1 MGRWSFFL
9 AIWTLWSPVWAQE
22 TNLPAFRLGI
32 DVLADGGFRQ
42 LKGKR
47 VGLVTNPSGVDGK
60 GVPTWR
66 RFRDA
71 EGVNLVALYGPE
83 HGVFGKVGA
92 GDKVS
97 GERHGEDQNQDGKIS
112 KNEET
117 GIRVFSLYGDTRKP
131 TPKMLDGVDVLVYD
145 LQDVG
150 CRSYTYIST
159 LGLVMEA
166 AQEKGVEVMV
176 LDRPNPLGNFR
187 VEGPRPQG
195 EGVITSF
202 IGQYD
207 IPYVYG
213 LTVGELAKWINEV
226 HLRRPCRLSV
236 IPMKGWNQKMTWE
249 DTGLKWVATSPN
261 IPIARCAR
269 GYVAT
274 GFFGELGV
282 SNGANPTGV
291 PTTGLDGTVVQ
302 PFDIFALENVDAEE
316 LCRKMTEW
324 GFNGVKFTP
333 FRFKPPTG
341 KYRSVVMAG
350 ARVAIDPQA
359 PANITAINMAGLEFL
374 KKLLP
379 KKRFF
384 SDAEN
389 MLMFDK
395 LNRGRQTRKAVEGGM
410 SARQIVAT
418 WDAGVAKWR
427 EERKPYLLY
436 PESPAPIRK
445 VPATGSA
452 RLKP

>member
-1 MGRWSFFL
+1 MRPTLFVLFLLVSFHGF
-9 AIWTLWSPVWAQE
+9 AQE
-22 TNLPAFRLGI
+22 TNQVVFQLGI
-32 DVLADGGFRQ
+32 DVLAGRGFTGLQ
-42 LKGKR
+42 GKR

-60 GVPTWR
+60 GRATWQVLR
-66 RFRDA
+66 GA
-71 EGVNLVALYGPE
+71 PEVNLVALYGPE
-83 HGVFGKVGA
+83 HGVFGTVGA
-92 GDKVS
+92 GKDVS
-97 GERHGEDQNQDGKIS
+97 GERHGLDANHDGKIS

-117 GIRVFSLYGDTRKP
+117 GIKVFSLYGDTRKP
-131 TPKMLDGVDVLVYD
+131 TQKMLEGIDVMVYD

-150 CRSYTYIST
+150 CRSYTFIST

-166 AQEKGVEVMV
+166 AQEKGIEVMV

-195 EGVITSF
+195 ELVISSF

-213 LTVGELAKWINEV
+213 LTIGELGKWINEV
-226 HLRRPCRLSV
+226 YLRRPCRLTV
-236 IPMKGWNQKMTWE
+236 VPMKGWTQKMTWE

-261 IPIARCAR
+261 IPLTRATR

-282 SNGANPTGV
+282 SNGANPTGL
-291 PTTGLDGTVVQ
+291 PTTGLDGTVIQ
-302 PFDIFALENVDAEE
+302 PFDIFALEKVDAEE
-316 LCRKMTEW
+316 LCRGMAEW

-341 KYRSVVMAG
+341 RYRKVTMAG
-350 ARVAIDPQA
+350 AMVSIDPKA
-359 PANITAINMAGLEFL
+359 PANLTAINMAGLEIL

-379 KKRFF
+379 RKNFF
-384 SDAEN
+384 ADAEN

-395 LNRGRQTRKAVEGGM
+395 LNRTRQTRKMVEAGM

-436 PESPAPIRK
+436 PESAEVTSLAPRK
-445 VPATGSA
+445 PPVKL
-452 RLKP
+452 R